1 LRESRGST
9 LNCYDGVVRRRAC
22 AGLALTLRWA
32 CGHPDF
38 AGRAGIR
45 LTAWALPE
53 LRISQLQSCAAAVR
67 GRQWLVFPAHG

>member
-9 LNCYDGVVRRRAC
+9 LTCCDGDGPP
-22 AGLALTLRWA
+22 AGLRGA
-32 CGHPDF
+32 CRHLDF

-45 LTAWALPE
+45 LTAWVLPE